1 MLIKPLKT
9 IIFTIILG
17 MVYIMPTVA
26 RAACAENEI
35 DVLGDGTQCETAK
48 FTILSMLYN
57 THVFIFNI
65 SAQGTFYVDCGD
77 GGTLSGTGV
86 SGKTITRTDTT
97 EATYTC
103 TYQYPTY
110 DSIRF
115 GGMATVYNTTN
126 VSTIRF
132 DENLDVIEA
141 ISGSLGAIFPT
152 IGTSQPRFISTFE
165 GCGDYGTS
173 FTIPEE
179 LFTGIVGAPVS
190 NMFYRT
196 FANSLLYGSI
206 PDGLFS
212 GISGAPAESMF
223 ASTFAGCHYLT
234 GSIPEGLFSGISGAP
249 AESMFASTFEMCD
262 GLTGSI
268 PAGLFSGISGAPAE
282 SMFSKTFSECS
293 GLTGSIPEGLFSGIS
308 GAPAESMFASTFEM
322 CRGLTGSIPAG
333 LFSGISGAPA
343 KSMFASTFAGC
354 HYLTGSIPE
363 GLFSGISGA
372 PAESMFANTFNSCS
386 GLTGSIPA
394 GLFSGISGAPAKSM
408 FLSTFSDCSGLSGSI
423 PENLF
428 GNLSGEGANLMFLGA
443 FSYCSELSGYVPKN
457 IFENITSTG
466 TYGTNSMFEETNLY
480 TECPCGTKPAE
491 TGWGAPLVDGRAVCQ
506 ANPAE
511 HIYNDVCY
519 QDCGA
524 GVTKIK
530 TSTGLEFPLFDT
542 SPTTPSLHIQHNG
555 TVCYTPMEL
564 GDGGANSMNII
575 SGGAAYHLG
584 TLE

>member
-1 MLIKPLKT
+1 MLKPLKT
-9 IIFTIILG
+9 IIITIIMG
-17 MVYIMPTVA
+17 IMYMMPTVA

-48 FTILSMLYN
+48 FAIRFMLYYDPF
-57 THVFIFNI
+57 VFNFNI

-103 TYQYPTY
+103 TYQYDVY
-110 DSIRF
+110 DQIRF
-115 GGMATVYNTTN
+115 GGMATGYNTTN

-132 DENLDVIEA
+132 NENPNVIEA

-165 GCGDYGTS
+165 GCGDWNID

-196 FANSLLYGSI
+196 FADSLLYGSI

-223 ASTFAGCHYLT
+223 ASTFSGCRYLS

-249 AESMFASTFEMCD
+249 AKSMFASTFD
-262 GLTGSI
+262 Y
-268 PAGLFSGISGAPAE
+268 
-282 SMFSKTFSECS
+282 CS

-308 GAPAESMFASTFEM
+308 GAPAESMFARTFTYTGITGSISENLFSGIYGAPAKGMFRSTFAAT
-322 CRGLTGSIPAG
+322 GITGSIPG
-333 LFSGISGAPA
+333 NLFGGISGAPA
-343 KSMFASTFAGC
+343 ENMFSETFSGC
-354 HYLTGSIPE
+354 SGLNGSIP
-363 GLFSGISGA
+363 GNLFSGISGA
-372 PAESMFANTFNSCS
+372 PAENMFNGTFA
-386 GLTGSIPA
+386 L
-394 GLFSGISGAPAKSM
+394 SGI
-408 FLSTFSDCSGLSGSI
+408 TGSI

-428 GNLSGEGANLMFLGA
+428 GNLSGEGAFAMFAETFYG
-443 FSYCSELSGYVPKN
+443 CSNLSGYVPKN
-457 IFENITSTG
+457 IFENITSPG
-466 TYGTNSMFEETNLY
+466 EYGTDFMFEETNLY
-480 TECPCGTKPAE
+480 TECPCGSMSAE
-491 TGWGAPLVDGRAVCQ
+491 TGWGESLVDNRAVCQ
-506 ANPAE
+506 ANPTE

-524 GVTKIK
+524 GITKIK

-542 SPTTPSLHIQHNG
+542 SPTTPALHIKHNG

-564 GDGGANSMNII
+564 GDGGANSMNIM

>member
-1 MLIKPLKT
+1 
-9 IIFTIILG
+9 
-17 MVYIMPTVA
+17 MPTVA

-48 FTILSMLYN
+48 FAIRLMLYYDPL
-57 THVFIFNI
+57 VFNFNI

-103 TYQYPTY
+103 TYQYDVY
-110 DSIRF
+110 DQIRF
-115 GGMATVYNTTN
+115 GGMATGYNTTN

-132 DENLDVIEA
+132 NENPNVIEA

-165 GCGDYGTS
+165 GCGDWNID

-196 FANSLLYGSI
+196 FANSLLYDSI
-206 PDGLFS
+206 PEGLFS

-223 ASTFAGCHYLT
+223 AMTFSGCHYLT

-249 AESMFASTFEMCD
+249 AESMFARTFESCD

-282 SMFSKTFSECS
+282 SMF
-293 GLTGSIPEGLFSGIS
+293 
-308 GAPAESMFASTFEM
+308 
-322 CRGLTGSIPAG
+322 
-333 LFSGISGAPA
+333 
-343 KSMFASTFAGC
+343 
-354 HYLTGSIPE
+354 
-363 GLFSGISGA
+363 
-372 PAESMFANTFNSCS
+372 
-386 GLTGSIPA
+386 
-394 GLFSGISGAPAKSM
+394 
-408 FLSTFSDCSGLSGSI
+408 LSTFSDCNGLSGSI

-428 GNLSGEGANLMFLGA
+428 GNLSGEGAKLMFLGT
-443 FSYCSELSGYVPKN
+443 FSFCSELSGYVPKN

-466 TYGTNSMFEETNLY
+466 TSGTNGMFEETNLY
-480 TECPCGTKPAE
+480 TECPCGSMSAE
-491 TGWGAPLVDGRAVCQ
+491 TGWGATLVDGRAVCQ

-511 HIYNDVCY
+511 HIYNDVCVG
-519 QDCGA
+519 DCAA
-524 GVTKIK
+524 GITKIK

-542 SPTTPSLHIQHNG
+542 KPTTPALHIQHNG
-555 TVCYTPMEL
+555 TICYTPMEL
-564 GDGGANSMNII
+564 GDGGANSMNIM

>member
-1 MLIKPLKT
+1 
-9 IIFTIILG
+9 
-17 MVYIMPTVA
+17 MPTVA

-48 FTILSMLYN
+48 FAIRLMLYYDPL
-57 THVFIFNI
+57 VFNFNI

-103 TYQYPTY
+103 TYQYDVY
-110 DSIRF
+110 DQIRF
-115 GGMATVYNTTN
+115 GGMATGYNTTN

-132 DENLDVIEA
+132 NENPNVIEA

-165 GCGDYGTS
+165 GCGDWNID

-196 FANSLLYGSI
+196 FANSLLYDSI
-206 PDGLFS
+206 PEGLFS

-223 ASTFAGCHYLT
+223 AMTFSGCHYLT

-249 AESMFASTFEMCD
+249 AESMF
-262 GLTGSI
+262 
-268 PAGLFSGISGAPAE
+268 
-282 SMFSKTFSECS
+282 
-293 GLTGSIPEGLFSGIS
+293 
-308 GAPAESMFASTFEM
+308 
-322 CRGLTGSIPAG
+322 
-333 LFSGISGAPA
+333 
-343 KSMFASTFAGC
+343 
-354 HYLTGSIPE
+354 
-363 GLFSGISGA
+363 
-372 PAESMFANTFNSCS
+372 
-386 GLTGSIPA
+386 
-394 GLFSGISGAPAKSM
+394 
-408 FLSTFSDCSGLSGSI
+408 LSTFSDCNGLSGSI

-428 GNLSGEGANLMFLGA
+428 GNLSGEGAKLMFLGT
-443 FSYCSELSGYVPKN
+443 FSFCSELSGYVPKN

-466 TYGTNSMFEETNLY
+466 TSGTNGMFEETNLY
-480 TECPCGTKPAE
+480 TECPCGSMSAE
-491 TGWGAPLVDGRAVCQ
+491 TGWGATLVDGRAVCQ

-511 HIYNDVCY
+511 HIYNDVCVG
-519 QDCGA
+519 DCAA
-524 GVTKIK
+524 GITKIK

-542 SPTTPSLHIQHNG
+542 KPTTPALHIQHNG
-555 TVCYTPMEL
+555 TICYTPMEL
-564 GDGGANSMNII
+564 GDGGANSMNIM